1 MRDALFAPG
10 DVRGRY
16 LHNEFLQIY
25 WDGRPASGSRFPSPE
40 QTKALPMPADEG
52 VGLYDDEHVSPV
64 EQPTQGHHREPRRVV
79 GTARCLLALDE
90 ERELFPEEE
99 IFRGEGA
106 PGTEEVTTK
115 SDGIEYDM

>member
-1 MRDALFAPG
+1 MSGFTTTSTS
-10 DVRGRY
+10 
-16 LHNEFLQIY
+16 LQSNSLLK
-25 WDGRPASGSRFPSPE
+25 D
-40 QTKALPMPADEG
+40 
-52 VGLYDDEHVSPV
+52 
-64 EQPTQGHHREPRRVV
+64 HHREPRRVV

>member
-1 MRDALFAPG
+1 
-10 DVRGRY
+10 
-16 LHNEFLQIY
+16 
-25 WDGRPASGSRFPSPE
+25 
-40 QTKALPMPADEG
+40 MPADERI
-52 VGLYDDEHVSPV
+52 GLHDDEGVVPV

-79 GTARCLLALDE
+79 STARCLLALDE
-90 ERELFPEEE
+90 ERELFPEKE